1 MFMFTLNGV
10 DITNEEEYKKIQALF
25 QFSNDLI
32 NHDARLRK
40 ASEKSRDLRN
50 NQKLIDSMM
59 RTAPNRGLMPHCEI
73 AASYAG
79 GTEGVPIGLNNIQVL
94 WHVEDVPVAVGWSAN
109 FVTRTF
115 HALSVPRTE
124 VKEVSRKAYSFKS
137 NR

>member
-1 MFMFTLNGV
+1 MFMFTLNGI

-25 QFSNDLI
+25 KFSNDLI
-32 NHDARLRK
+32 THDVRLRK

-59 RTAPNRGLMPHCEI
+59 RTAPNRGLMPHCDI

-79 GTEGVPIGLNNIQVL
+79 GTEDLPIGLNNIQVL
-94 WHVEDVPVAVGWSAN
+94 WYVEDVPVAVGWSAN

-115 HALSVPRTE
+115 RAISIPKSE
-124 VKEVSRKAYSFKS
+124 VKEVSRKVYEFKS